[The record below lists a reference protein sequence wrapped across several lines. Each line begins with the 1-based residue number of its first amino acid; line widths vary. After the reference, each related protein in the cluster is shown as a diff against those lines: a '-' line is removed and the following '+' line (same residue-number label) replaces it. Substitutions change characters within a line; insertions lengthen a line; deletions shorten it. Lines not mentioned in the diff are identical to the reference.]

1 MKSYRVRYNILFTF
15 DNEELEVKGEA
26 SVDDGFEYLVPNVNY
41 LFFSRDVFII
51 LVNNLT
57 IDWLILN
64 KTNLLG

>member
-1 MKSYRVRYNILFTF
+1 ML
-15 DNEELEVKGEA
+15 
-26 SVDDGFEYLVPNVNY
+26 DDGFEYLVPNVNY